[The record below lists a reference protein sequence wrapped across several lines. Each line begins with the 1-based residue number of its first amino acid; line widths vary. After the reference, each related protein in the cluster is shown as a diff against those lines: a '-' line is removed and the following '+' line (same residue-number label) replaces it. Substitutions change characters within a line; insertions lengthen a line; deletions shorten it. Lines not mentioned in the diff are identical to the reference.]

1 LSPVNAWI
9 KPQCVTTAMWTKRH
23 SQFGG
28 GRIGEMG
35 VPDAGVMPA
44 NRKHAVEFG
53 LPVADQN
60 HANSFIILREA

>member
-1 LSPVNAWI
+1 
-9 KPQCVTTAMWTKRH
+9 MWTERH

-35 VPDAGVMPA
+35 VPDAGVMPP
-44 NRKHAVEFG
+44 NKKHAVEFG
-53 LPVADQN
+53 LSVADQN